1 MVLETKFTTEI
12 LVLSIFLAAEGG
24 QAEKFD
30 FLGPYIKGKNSEN
43 CEFEFSHLVIW
54 GGGGYRSWE

>member
-1 MVLETKFTTEI
+1 
-12 LVLSIFLAAEGG
+12 LAAEGG
-24 QAEKFD
+24 QAEKLD

-54 GGGGYRSWE
+54 GVSKKVPGPPSHPRGKQKI